1 MVNVWK
7 KLGQSWSDME
17 KRLNDRINQSRLGR
31 RFKMEERKTCF
42 TKELRAGTATFLTMA
57 YILAVNATILSD
69 SGGTCTAGDCSMV
82 CNVPTIAES
91 DCHGLY
97 HYHPRDGNTTAS
109 IQLRLV
115 QPGPECKSDTP
126 APNPGY
132 QNCLAKTRK
141 DLIVATALSSA
152 IGSLAMGAL
161 ANLPLALAPG
171 MGSNAYFAYTLVGF
185 HGSGPLSYQTGLAIV
200 FLEGAIF
207 FVISALGLRSWLAR
221 LTPRSVRLACGAGIG
236 LFLAFIGLQSG
247 QGVGL
252 VGPSPSTLI
261 TLAACPKQY
270 ITEVGGFSQC
280 SSHTM
285 ESPTFWLGAA
295 GFVLTSYCLMKNVKG
310 SMIYGIVVVTL
321 VSWIRN
327 TQVTVFPN
335 TPEGDASYSYFK
347 RVVDFHKIQSTA
359 GAFSFN
365 GFSHTPVWVS
375 LITLLYIDVLAT
387 TATLYSMAEFGGF
400 IDENG
405 KFEGQYL
412 AFMVDAGSIMV
423 GSALGTSPVA
433 TFIESS
439 AGIREGGRTGLTAIT
454 VAFYF
459 LVSLFFTPLLANIP
473 PWAIGPSLILVG
485 ATMMKV
491 VKEVKWE
498 DAKEGVPAFI
508 TMLLMPLSYSIT
520 NGLIG
525 GIGVYIVLHAFDF
538 IGCARNWFAKRKRP
552 VLAKVQNQVTAAN
565 ESPVLV

>member
-1 MVNVWK
+1 MVVIWR
-7 KLGQSWSDME
+7 KLGQSWSNME
-17 KRLNDRINQSRLGR
+17 KRVNDGVNRSRLGR
-31 RFKMEERKTCF
+31 RFKMEERNTCF

-57 YILAVNATILSD
+57 YILAVNSTILSD
-69 SGGTCTAGDCSMV
+69 SGGTCTAADCSMV
-82 CNVPTIAES
+82 CNVATVAES

-97 HYHPRDGNTTAS
+97 HYHPRDGNATAS
-109 IQLRLV
+109 VQLKLV
-115 QPGPECKSDTP
+115 RPGPECRSDSP

-132 QNCLAKTRK
+132 HDCLEKTKK
-141 DLIVATALSSA
+141 DLIVATALTSA

-171 MGSNAYFAYTLVGF
+171 MGTNAYFAYTLIGF
-185 HGSGPLSYQTGLAIV
+185 HGSGPLSYRTGLAIV
-200 FLEGAIF
+200 LIEGAIF
-207 FVISALGLRSWLAR
+207 FLISAFGLRSWLAK
-221 LTPRSVRLACGAGIG
+221 LTPRSVRLACGGGIG

-252 VGPSPSTLI
+252 VGSSPSTLT

-270 ITEVGGFSQC
+270 ITQVGGYSQC

-295 GFVLTSYCLMKNVKG
+295 GFVLTSYCLMRNVKG
-310 SMIYGIVVVTL
+310 SMIYGIVLVTL

-327 TQVTVFPN
+327 TEVTIFPN
-335 TPEGDASYSYFK
+335 TPEGDASYRYFK
-347 RVVDFHKIQSTA
+347 QVVDFHRIQSTA
-359 GAFSFN
+359 GAFSFDS
-365 GFSHTPVWVS
+365 FSRTQVWIS

-400 IDENG
+400 IDEKG
-405 KFEGQYL
+405 KFEGEYL
-412 AFMVDAGSIMV
+412 AFMVDASAIMV

-459 LVSLFFTPLLANIP
+459 TVSLFFAPLLANIP

-491 VKEVKWE
+491 VKDIQWE
-498 DAKEGVPAFI
+498 DVKEGVPAFV

-520 NGLIG
+520 NGVIG

-538 IGCARNWFAKRKRP
+538 IGCGRNWFAKRKGP